1 MEKIPFTS
9 YDFWA
14 YLSAGFLLL
23 FVADQVAGTGLLSR
37 DSWTIVQGVVAVAS
51 AYAVGQL
58 VASASSLV
66 FERLLVGKVLG
77 FPRDVVFGRVNAP
90 AWLRACI
97 PGYFKALPDETKKR
111 ALEKAATEGVT
122 SAGEALFWAAY
133 GRARSDSLVMGR
145 LDNFLNLYAF
155 CRNTAL
161 VAFVDAALL
170 YWSFQWNGG
179 PEAYLHWSWAAT
191 AIGVG
196 MTFRYLKF
204 FRHYAVEV
212 LTSYAYGRDK

>member
-1 MEKIPFTS
+1 MEKIPFTT

-23 FVADQVAGTGLLSR
+23 FVADQVAGTGLLAR
-37 DSWTIVQGVVAVAS
+37 DSWTTVQGVVAVAS

-58 VASASSLV
+58 VASTSSLV
-66 FERLLVGKVLG
+66 FERFLVGVVLG
-77 FPRDVVFGRVNAP
+77 YPRNVLFGRSNAP
-90 AWLRACI
+90 SWLRACN
-97 PGYFKALPDETKKR
+97 PGYFKSLPDETKKR
-111 ALEKAATEGVT
+111 AIEKAQAEGVT
-122 SAGEALFWAAY
+122 DLGEAMFWTAY
-133 GRARSDSLVMGR
+133 GRARADSVVMER
-145 LDNFLNLYAF
+145 LNNFLNLYGF

-170 YWSFQWNGG
+170 YWSYRWNDGQ
-179 PEAYLHWSWAAT
+179 EVFLHWSWAAT
-191 AIGVG
+191 VLGIG

-212 LTSYAYGRDK
+212 FTSYAHSMDK